1 MPERYLLRSRIVL
14 LSRVCLTARAVR
26 LYALDEGVVE
36 MLGHKQRVFEDEFPT
51 LLSCY
56 KGTNKG
62 TDDEP
67 DAESDSRTN
76 SDADTHANQSTYSR
90 ALSFPF
96 SKSFEEAVAP
106 SLCFPNCDS
115 FSVADSHANSR
126 ALSFPFGKS
135 VAEADAPSLC
145 FPNCDSFSVA
155 DSHAFELFNE
165 PDCSSSSSSLDRGE
179 STVGVCRRRL
189 SSLKVPSHFFVP
201 FVFHVRGIHGVH
213 DDCVDDMHR
222 EALLVEPH
230 KSAFDG
236 PVDRN
241 CEANDVSVGG

>member
-115 FSVADSHANSR
+115 FSVADSHA
-126 ALSFPFGKS
+126 
-135 VAEADAPSLC
+135 
-145 FPNCDSFSVA
+145 
-155 DSHAFELFNE
+155 FELFNE